1 MSKSQHVFA
10 GLLILLPWVLLLN
23 VWYFGPV
30 YLQIRQK
37 GYIRDGEYQ
46 NQPIIYAITPTY
58 RRAVQ
63 KADLTRLA
71 NTFLNVV
78 NLHWI
83 VVEDSQN
90 RTALVSR
97 LLQTTGL
104 PYTHLNVPSPTTFK
118 TNGKGTLQRN
128 KALEWLRETFNVD
141 DTHLGVVY
149 FADDDNTY
157 SLQLFDEMRLTTK
170 VSVWPVAFAG
180 GVRYESPKVNAM
192 GKVDGWN
199 VSYDP
204 HRPFA
209 IDMAGFAV
217 NLHLILS
224 KPSANFEL
232 LAKGGRQES
241 SLLTQLVSLDDLEP
255 KAQNCTKV
263 LVWHTRT
270 QKPNLAGEVG
280 KGFTDPNME
289 T

>member
-1 MSKSQHVFA
+1 MLKNLHVLVSLF
-10 GLLILLPWVLLLN
+10 ILMPWLLLLR
-23 VWYFGPV
+23 VWYYGPV
-30 YLQIRQK
+30 DLQIRQK

-46 NQPIIYAITPTY
+46 KQPIIYAITPTY
-58 RRAVQ
+58 SRAVQ
-63 KADLTRLA
+63 KAELTRLA

-83 VVEDSQN
+83 VVEDSQS
-90 RTALVSR
+90 RTPLVSR

-128 KALEWLRETFNVD
+128 KALEWLRETFKVD

-157 SLQLFDEMRLTTK
+157 SLQLFDEMRWTTK

-180 GVRYESPKVNAM
+180 GVRYESPKVNSM

-204 HRPFA
+204 NRPFA

-270 QKPNLAGEVG
+270 QKPNLALKDG
-280 KGFTDPNME
+280 KGFTDPNIE